1 MLLDFTVANYRSI
14 KDEVILTLIADQGK
28 EHRSTN
34 VVNAESIERRR
45 PIDAVRSAVIYGANG
60 AGKTNILRALGA
72 MKSIVIDSARGLNEL
87 PVEGFRFDETT
98 SYRPTT
104 LEATVLGTDGIR
116 YRFGFKATKDAI
128 IEEWLYAWPRGR
140 LQTWYERRD
149 SKFEFG
155 QKLFGDREV
164 WRRATRPDTLFLSTA
179 VRLNSEQLRP
189 LYEWFSRYLH
199 VTTPGRWSRSIT
211 LDCYED
217 GRKNSILNFLRSAD
231 IGISD
236 LKIKREEPEQ
246 SSIASSVSEGIGD
259 RFRGRLIDALTT
271 VTLTHETND
280 GTKGDLDIEEESD
293 GTQKLFA
300 LAGPWLDS
308 LRNGYVLVVDE
319 LHDNLHP
326 KLVRF
331 LIDCFHNPELN
342 RKCAQL
348 VFSTHDTSV
357 LSQRVFR
364 RDQVWFC
371 ERDETLA
378 TSLFALSE
386 FKVRKGVSN
395 LERAYLSG
403 RYGALPF
410 LIPERLLSHVAN

>member
-98 SYRPTT
+98 SDRPTT